1 MAVSAEYKGTQRWT
15 MTTPLINRASE
26 RLFLVTGAEK
36 DEALH
41 RLATGD
47 PSIPGSLI
55 TDDQTFLVT
64 DRQIPGFS
72 PTPW

>member
-1 MAVSAEYKGTQRWT
+1 MSAEYKGSRRWT
-15 MTTPLINRASE
+15 MTAPFINRARE

-47 PSIPGSLI
+47 PSIPGTLI